1 MQQSKKLED
10 QLKLNNFTDRL
21 IEPPICKKIGGF
33 FTKKFIFYNYSTK
46 NLYSRLYDIY
56 VLKRGCG
63 NSESTIFDTA
73 STEDVVKGL
82 DDESVKVIDAR
93 LNDIFNGWSDADGN
107 RGGHIDGALDF
118 SSAWI
123 DGIYDEESSLE
134 EKSLDEVLAE
144 TIETKGLETSDDLI
158 IYDTNGE
165 DAQVVAEFLSD
176 QGFENIR
183 LYDAAEWITDE
194 SKELVSFSNYEL
206 VVSPQVVDQLINGET
221 PEGFDEN
228 KDMVIVNVAWGAED
242 ESGYLDGHIPTAV
255 HVNTDRFEPPMEH
268 VEGIEEWRLA
278 DPDTLVELLLEKG
291 ITKDTLVIATGP
303 EPMAS
308 SRFAYLS
315 RYLGVEDVRVL
326 NGGLVNWQNQ
336 GYELETEANETAAAE
351 DFGGDYPANPEM
363 LQNIED
369 VKDNLVNNDD
379 YQLLD
384 VRTWEEYI
392 GETPGYSYHD
402 VAGRIEGAIFGRA
415 GLKNSSS
422 MYFYRNPDKT
432 MRNLDE
438 IANMWEEN
446 GVDLDL
452 PITFMCG
459 SGWRVAESY
468 WYSLA
473 MGRTDDNMFSDG
485 WIAWSNEG
493 NPFATGVPEGMNE
506 DGTYSDGESAEDS
519 ETDTSDEETAEEES
533 AA

>member
-1 MQQSKKLED
+1 MLFFSLFLVISLAGCQSSSGDSATESETSESEPTGSTED
-10 QLKLNNFTDRL
+10 
-21 IEPPICKKIGGF
+21 
-33 FTKKFIFYNYSTK
+33 SA
-46 NLYSRLYDIY
+46 
-56 VLKRGCG
+56 G
-63 NSESTIFDTA
+63 NSSESTTFDTA
-73 STEDVVKGL
+73 STEDVETAL
-82 DDESVKVIDAR
+82 DDKSVKLIDAR
-93 LNDIFNGWSDADGN
+93 FNDVFNGWADADGN
-107 RGGHIDGALDF
+107 REGHIDGALDF

-123 DGIYDEESSLE
+123 NGIYDEENSLE
-134 EKSLDEVLAE
+134 EKNLDEVLAE

-165 DAQVVAEFLSD
+165 DAQVVAEFLIG

-194 SKELVSFSNYEL
+194 SKELVSFPNYEL
-206 VVSPQVVDQLINGET
+206 VASPQVVDQLINGET

-228 KDMVIVNVAWGAED
+228 KDVVIVNVAWGEED
-242 ESGYLDGHIPTAV
+242 ESGYLDGHIPGSI
-255 HVNTDRFEPPMEH
+255 HVNSDRFEPPMEY
-268 VEGIEEWRLA
+268 VESIEEWRLA
-278 DPDTLVELLLEKG
+278 DPDTLIELLLEKG

-315 RYLGVEDVRVL
+315 RYLGVEEVRVL

-336 GYELETEANETAAAE
+336 GYELETDANEAIEAE

-363 LQNIED
+363 LQSIED
-369 VKDNLVNNDD
+369 VQDNLENNDD

-384 VRTWEEYI
+384 VRTWEEFI
-392 GETPGYSYHD
+392 GETSGYSYHD

-415 GLKNSSS
+415 GLNNSSS

-438 IANMWEEN
+438 VANMWEEN

-459 SGWRVAESY
+459 SGWRAAESY
-468 WYSLA
+468 WYALA
-473 MGRTDDNMFSDG
+473 MGRTEDNMFSDG
-485 WIAWSNEG
+485 WIAWSNED
-493 NPFATGVPEGMNE
+493 NPFITGVPEGVNE
-506 DGTYSDGESAEDS
+506 DGTYSNAESEESS
-519 ETDTSDEETAEEES
+519 ETDSSDQESTEEES

>member
-1 MQQSKKLED
+1 MLFFSLFLVISLAGCQSSSGDSATESETSESEPTGSTED
-10 QLKLNNFTDRL
+10 
-21 IEPPICKKIGGF
+21 
-33 FTKKFIFYNYSTK
+33 SA
-46 NLYSRLYDIY
+46 
-56 VLKRGCG
+56 G
-63 NSESTIFDTA
+63 NSSESTTFDTA
-73 STEDVVKGL
+73 STEDVETAL
-82 DDESVKVIDAR
+82 DDKSVKLIDAR
-93 LNDIFNGWSDADGN
+93 FNDVFNGWADADGN

-123 DGIYDEESSLE
+123 NGIYDEENSLE
-134 EKSLDEVLAE
+134 EKNLDEVLAE

-165 DAQVVAEFLSD
+165 DAQVVAEFLIG

-194 SKELVSFSNYEL
+194 SKELVSFPNYEL
-206 VVSPQVVDQLINGET
+206 VASPQVVDQLINGET

-228 KDMVIVNVAWGAED
+228 KDVVIVNVAWGEED
-242 ESGYLDGHIPTAV
+242 ESGYLDGHIPGSI
-255 HVNTDRFEPPMEH
+255 HVNSDRFEPPMEY
-268 VEGIEEWRLA
+268 VESIEEWRLA
-278 DPDTLVELLLEKG
+278 DPDTLIELLLEKG

-315 RYLGVEDVRVL
+315 RYLGVEEVRVL

-336 GYELETEANETAAAE
+336 GYELETDANEAIEAE

-363 LQNIED
+363 LQSIED
-369 VKDNLVNNDD
+369 VQDNLENNDD

-384 VRTWEEYI
+384 VRTWEEFI
-392 GETPGYSYHD
+392 GETSGYSYHD

-415 GLKNSSS
+415 GLNNSSS

-438 IANMWEEN
+438 VANMWEEN

-459 SGWRVAESY
+459 SGWRAAESY
-468 WYSLA
+468 WYALA
-473 MGRTDDNMFSDG
+473 MGCTEDNMFSDG
-485 WIAWSNEG
+485 WIAWSNED
-493 NPFATGVPEGMNE
+493 NPFITGVPEGVNE
-506 DGTYSDGESAEDS
+506 DGTYSNAESEESS
-519 ETDTSDEETAEEES
+519 ETDSSDQESTEEES